1 MGHKPENLTFDIA
14 KISVFLKKFQDK
26 RLQPAVAFILFPPLY
41 DLFFNQ
47 IKKEAIMT
55 IVKRTG
61 NLQNHFPALFDD
73 FLNRDIFNW
82 GLSNFSDTN
91 TTIPAVNIKETPD
104 NYEVEVAAPGMKKKD
119 FKVLLEG
126 NTLTISS
133 EMATQNE
140 QPEEVRYTS
149 REFSYQS
156 FSRTF
161 TLQKDVV
168 DTEKIQ
174 AKYEDGVL
182 QLLIPKK
189 EVAKQ
194 KQPKFIKIL

>member
-1 MGHKPENLTFDIA
+1 
-14 KISVFLKKFQDK
+14 
-26 RLQPAVAFILFPPLY
+26 
-41 DLFFNQ
+41 
-47 IKKEAIMT
+47 MT
-55 IVKRTG
+55 IVKRNG
-61 NLQNHFPALFDD
+61 NLQNHFPTLFDD

-91 TTIPAVNIKETPD
+91 TTIPAVNIKETSD
-104 NYEVEVAAPGMKKKD
+104 NYEVEVAAPGMTKKD
-119 FKVLLEG
+119 FKVLQDG

-133 EMATQNE
+133 EKETKKEQNE
-140 QPEEVRYTS
+140 DVRYSS

-182 QLLIPKK
+182 HLLIPKK
-189 EVAKQ
+189 EQAKQ
-194 KQPKFIKIL
+194 KQPKLIEIL

>member
-1 MGHKPENLTFDIA
+1 
-14 KISVFLKKFQDK
+14 
-26 RLQPAVAFILFPPLY
+26 
-41 DLFFNQ
+41 
-47 IKKEAIMT
+47 MT
-55 IVKRTG
+55 IVKRNG
-61 NLQNHFPALFDD
+61 NFQNHFPTLFDD

-82 GLSNFSDTN
+82 GLSNFSETN

-104 NYEVEVAAPGMKKKD
+104 NYEVEVAAPGMTKKD
-119 FKVLLEG
+119 FKVVLEG
-126 NTLTISS
+126 NNLTISS
-133 EMATQNE
+133 EKAAKNE
-140 QPEEVRYTS
+140 QTHDVRYAS

-182 QLLIPKK
+182 HLLIPKM
-189 EVAKQ
+189 EHAKQ
-194 KQPKFIKIL
+194 KQPKLIEIL